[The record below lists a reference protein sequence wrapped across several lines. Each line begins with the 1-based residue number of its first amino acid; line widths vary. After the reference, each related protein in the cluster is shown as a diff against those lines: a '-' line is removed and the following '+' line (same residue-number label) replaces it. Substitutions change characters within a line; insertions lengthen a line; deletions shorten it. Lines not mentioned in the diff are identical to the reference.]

1 MQLRDG
7 DDGEMKYLE
16 IVTLKEAGGR
26 TPLYCFPGA
35 GGAVTIF
42 REMVS
47 SIEADQPV
55 DAIDMQKFFDAD
67 RQFTVEQ
74 LADLCLSAIREKQK
88 RGPYL
93 MCGYSFGAIVAYE
106 VAARL
111 MRDGEDI
118 GVVAMVDTGN
128 PAFRAQLSS
137 TETQQLNRSYA
148 ANRLGKYLRILAD
161 GNIRTFADGV
171 SAVLAAR
178 AGIKTRRLIRRAFRA
193 INRPMPDVFRH
204 NDRALFHAWTAYTPP
219 PSALSLLLFYDEH
232 RPLDYGGDRTL
243 GWGLSTSGQVD
254 VELASEGHVEM
265 MKAPYVRGFAARLIE
280 YSNGER

>member
-1 MQLRDG
+1 MQGRDG

-26 TPLYCFPGA
+26 TPLICFPGA

-42 REMVS
+42 REMVA

-55 DAIDMQKFFDAD
+55 DGIDMQKFFDAD

-93 MCGYSFGAIVAYE
+93 LCGYSFGAIVAYE

-137 TETQQLNRSYA
+137 TETQQINRSYA

-161 GNIRTFADGV
+161 GNIRRFADGV

-204 NDRALFHAWTAYTPP
+204 NDRALFEAWTAYNPP

-232 RPLDYGGDRTL
+232 RPLDYGSDRTL

-265 MKAPYVRGFAARLIE
+265 MKAPYVRSFAARLIE
-280 YSNGER
+280 FSNRAR